1 MRSVTRVAM
10 SIRRHLGRFHVVVTR
25 HIDYEP
31 GDWVLWFDGRMERLS
46 SKRIEDAK
54 AEALRLVVSRLQ
66 TAIDAATAALNG
78 GE

>member
-1 MRSVTRVAM
+1 MRSVARVAM

-31 GDWVLWFDGRMERLS
+31 AGGMERLS
-46 SKRIEDAK
+46 SRRIEDAK
-54 AEALRLVVSRLQ
+54 REALRLVVSRLQ

-78 GE
+78 SD